1 MLLSSRIIMF
11 NSYRVTLKC
20 GQKGFWSAMDT
31 YLHPEP
37 RLHSKAISLYETLK
51 DFHLNR
57 MAKEYQEQAS
67 FAKQDA

>member
-1 MLLSSRIIMF
+1 
-11 NSYRVTLKC
+11 
-20 GQKGFWSAMDT
+20 MDT

-67 FAKQDA
+67 FAKQDTKGFTNDGFGTSVECGPR